1 MKIALLNDTHC
12 GVRNNN
18 QMFAE
23 YQGRFYKD
31 VFFPY
36 LDKHNI
42 KNIIHLGDYFD
53 RRRDVNFYSLHKNYE
68 HFIEPMLEKDITM
81 DLIVGNHDI
90 YFKST
95 NELNSPDYLLN
106 FPNVNIYKDPITK
119 DYDGLEIALLPW
131 INSENEEEVEEFL
144 QLTSAP
150 FVMSHLE
157 VNGGMVG
164 PGHFHGGGTSASWF
178 ERFEQVFSGHFH
190 HKSQLGNIRY
200 LGSQMEF
207 TWNDFGDDKF
217 FHVFDTETREVEMVK
232 NPLKMFHK
240 VFYDDTDE
248 TLMTI
253 KKKDFSQLENTFVK
267 VIVTNKNEPY
277 WFDVFVEELI
287 KANPADLKV
296 VEDHSNLDVLNED
309 ELVGDAEDTLT
320 ILTKH
325 IDSLNIDGDK
335 TKLDSLMRS
344 LYTESLDI
352 LV

>member
-12 GVRNNN
+12 GIRNNN

-23 YQGRFYKD
+23 YQGRFYSEI
-31 VFFPY
+31 FFPY

-42 KNIIHLGDYFD
+42 KDIIHLGDYFD

-68 HFIEPMLEKDITM
+68 HFVQPMLERDITM

-95 NELNSPDYLLN
+95 NELNSPDYLLDFKN
-106 FPNVNIYKDPITK
+106 INVYKDPIIK
-119 DYDGLEIALLPW
+119 FYDTLAICLVPW
-131 INSENEEEVEEFL
+131 INSENYEDVEEFL
-144 QLTSAP
+144 DICAADI
-150 FVMSHLE
+150 VMCHGE
-157 VNGGMVG
+157 INGAMMQ
-164 PGHFHGGGTSASWF
+164 PGHFQGGGTPLTMF
-178 ERFEQVFSGHFH
+178 KRFEQVYSGHYH
-190 HKSQLGNIRY
+190 HKSELGNIRF

-207 TWNDFGDDKF
+207 TWNDFGDAKH
-217 FHVFDTETREVEMVK
+217 FHILDTETREIEPVH

-240 VFYDDTDE
+240 IFYDDTKE

-253 KKKDFSQLENTFVK
+253 KKQDFSHLKDAFVK

-277 WFDVFVEELI
+277 WFDVFVENII
-287 KANPADLKV
+287 KAGPADLKV
-296 VEDHSNLDVLNED
+296 VEDHSNLDVLD
-309 ELVGDAEDTLT
+309 AGDFATEAEDTLT

-335 TKLDSLMRS
+335 KKLDELMRS

>member
-42 KNIIHLGDYFD
+42 KKIIHLGDYFD

-68 HFIEPMLEKDITM
+68 HFIEPMKDRGITM

-106 FPNVNIYKDPITK
+106 FDNVNVYKDPITK

-164 PGHFHGGGTSASWF
+164 PGHFHGGGTPASWF

-335 TKLDSLMRS
+335 AKLDSLMRS

>member
-1 MKIALLNDTHC
+1 MKIALLNDTHA

-23 YQGRFYKD
+23 YQGRFYTEI
-31 VFFPY
+31 FFPY
-36 LDKHNI
+36 LDKHDI
-42 KNIIHLGDYFD
+42 KHIIHLGDYFD
-53 RRRDVNFYSLHKNYE
+53 RRRDVNFYSLHKNHE
-68 HFIEPMLEKDITM
+68 HFIKPMIDRNITM

-106 FPNVNIYKDPITK
+106 FDNVNVYKDPITK

-144 QLTSAP
+144 QLTTAP

-157 VNGGMVG
+157 VNGGMMS
-164 PGHFHGGGTSASWF
+164 PGHFHGGGTPASWF
-178 ERFEQVFSGHFH
+178 ERFEGVFSGHFH
-190 HKSQLGNIRY
+190 HKSTLGNIRY
-200 LGSQMEF
+200 FGSQMEF
-207 TWNDFGDDKF
+207 TWNDFGDDKH
-217 FHVFDTETREVEMVK
+217 FHVFDTETREIEAIK

-240 VFYDDTDE
+240 VFYNDTDE

-253 KKKDFSQLENTFVK
+253 KKKDFSYLKDTFVK
-267 VIVTNKNEPY
+267 VIVTDKNEPY
-277 WFDVFVEELI
+277 WFDVFMEELT
-287 KANPADLKV
+287 KVCPADLKV

-309 ELVGDAEDTLT
+309 ELVGEAEDTLT

-325 IDSLNIDGDK
+325 IESLNIDGDK

-344 LYTESLDI
+344 LYSESLDI

>member
-164 PGHFHGGGTSASWF
+164 PGHFHGGGTPASWF

>member
-1 MKIALLNDTHC
+1 MKIALLNDTHA

-23 YQGRFYKD
+23 YQGRFYTE

-53 RRRDVNFYSLHKNYE
+53 RRRDVNFYSLHKNHE
-68 HFIEPMLEKDITM
+68 HFIQPMIERDITM

-95 NELNSPDYLLN
+95 NELNSPDFLLKSD
-106 FPNVNIYKDPITK
+106 NINIFTDPITK
-119 DYDGLEIALLPW
+119 NYDGLDIALLPW

-144 QLTSAP
+144 QLTTAP

-164 PGHFHGGGTSASWF
+164 PGHFHGGGTPASWF
-178 ERFEQVFSGHFH
+178 ERFEQVYSGHFH

-207 TWNDFGDDKF
+207 TWNDFGDDKY
-217 FHVFDTETREVEMVK
+217 FHVFDTETREIEMIK

-253 KKKDFSQLENTFVK
+253 KKKDFSHLQNTFVK

-287 KANPADLKV
+287 KAQPADLKV

-309 ELVGDAEDTLT
+309 ELVGEAEDTLT

-325 IDSLNIDGDK
+325 IESLNIDGDK

>member
-23 YQGRFYKD
+23 YQGRFYKE

-42 KNIIHLGDYFD
+42 KQIIHLGDYFD
-53 RRRDVNFYSLHKNYE
+53 RRRDVNFYSLHKNHE
-68 HFIEPMLEKDITM
+68 HFIQPMVERGITM

-95 NELNSPDYLLN
+95 NNLNSPEFLLKSN
-106 FPNVNIYKDPITK
+106 NINVYTDPIK
-119 DYDGLEIALLPW
+119 KEYDGLEIALLPW

-144 QLTSAP
+144 QLTTAP

-164 PGHFHGGGTSASWF
+164 PGHFHGGGTPASWF
-178 ERFEQVFSGHFH
+178 ERFEQVYSGHFH
-190 HKSQLGNIRY
+190 HKSQLGNIKY

-207 TWNDFGDDKF
+207 TWNDFGDDKH
-217 FHVFDTETREVEMVK
+217 FHVFDTETRELEAIK

-240 VFYDDTDE
+240 VFYDDTNE

-253 KKKDFSQLENTFVK
+253 KKKDFSQLKDTFVK

-287 KANPADLKV
+287 KAQPADLKV

-335 TKLDSLMRS
+335 AKLDTLMRS

>member
-23 YQGRFYKD
+23 YQGRFYRE

-36 LDKHNI
+36 LDEHNI
-42 KNIIHLGDYFD
+42 KQIIHLGDYFD
-53 RRRDVNFYSLHKNYE
+53 RRRDVNFYSLHKNHE
-68 HFIEPMLEKDITM
+68 HFIQPMVERGIHM

-95 NELNSPDYLLN
+95 NELNSPEFLLKSDN
-106 FPNVNIYKDPITK
+106 INVYTDPIK
-119 DYDGLEIALLPW
+119 KEYDGLEIALLPW

-144 QLTSAP
+144 QLTTAP

-164 PGHFHGGGTSASWF
+164 PGHFHGGGTPASWF

-190 HKSQLGNIRY
+190 HKSTLGNIRY

-207 TWNDFGDDKF
+207 TWNDFGDDKH
-217 FHVFDTETREVEMVK
+217 FHVFDTETREIEAIQ

-240 VFYDDTDE
+240 VFYNDTNE

-253 KKKDFSQLENTFVK
+253 KKKDFSPLKDTFVK
-267 VIVTNKNEPY
+267 VIVTDKNEPY
-277 WFDVFVEELI
+277 WFDVFIEEI
-287 KANPADLKV
+287 TKVCPADLKV

-309 ELVGDAEDTLT
+309 ELVGEAEDTLT

-335 TKLDSLMRS
+335 AKLDTLMRS

>member
-23 YQGRFYKD
+23 YQGRFYKEI
-31 VFFPY
+31 FFPY

-68 HFIEPMLEKDITM
+68 HFIEPMREREITM

-106 FPNVNIYKDPITK
+106 FDNVNVYKDPITK

-131 INSENEEEVEEFL
+131 INSENEEECHEFL
-144 QLTSAP
+144 QLTTAP

-157 VNGGMVG
+157 VNGGMMS
-164 PGHFHGGGTSASWF
+164 PGHYHGGGTPQSWF

-200 LGSQMEF
+200 FGSQMEF
-207 TWNDFGDDKF
+207 TWNDFGDDKY
-217 FHVFDTETREVEMVK
+217 FHVFDTETREIEMIK

-240 VFYDDTDE
+240 VFYDDTNE
-248 TLMTI
+248 TLMSI
-253 KKKDFSQLENTFVK
+253 KKKDFSHLENTFVK

-277 WFDVFVEELI
+277 WFDVFVEELL
-287 KANPADLKV
+287 KAGPADLKV

-335 TKLDSLMRS
+335 AKLDALMRS

>member
-1 MKIALLNDTHC
+1 MKIALLNDTHA

-23 YQGRFYKD
+23 YQGRFYTE

-53 RRRDVNFYSLHKNYE
+53 RRRDVNFYSLHKNHE
-68 HFIEPMLEKDITM
+68 HFIQPMIERDITM

-95 NELNSPDYLLN
+95 NELNSPDFLLKSD
-106 FPNVNIYKDPITK
+106 NINIFTDPITK
-119 DYDGLEIALLPW
+119 NYDGLDIALLPW

-144 QLTSAP
+144 QLTTAP

-164 PGHFHGGGTSASWF
+164 PGHFHGGGTPASWF
-178 ERFEQVFSGHFH
+178 ERFEQVYSGHFH

-207 TWNDFGDDKF
+207 TWNDFGDDKY
-217 FHVFDTETREVEMVK
+217 FHVFDTETREIEMIK

-240 VFYDDTDE
+240 VFYDDTNE

-253 KKKDFSQLENTFVK
+253 KKKDFSHLQNTFVK

-287 KANPADLKV
+287 KAQPADLKV

-309 ELVGDAEDTLT
+309 ELVGEAEDTLT

-325 IDSLNIDGDK
+325 IESLNIDGDK
-335 TKLDSLMRS
+335 TKLDTLMRS

>member
-42 KNIIHLGDYFD
+42 KKIIHLGDYFD

-68 HFIEPMLEKDITM
+68 HFIEPMKDRGITM

-106 FPNVNIYKDPITK
+106 FDNVNVYKDPITK
-119 DYDGLEIALLPW
+119 EYDGLEIALLPW

-164 PGHFHGGGTSASWF
+164 PGHFHGGGTPASWF

>member
-23 YQGRFYKD
+23 YQGRFYRE

-36 LDKHNI
+36 LDEHNI

-53 RRRDVNFYSLHKNYE
+53 RRRDVNFYSLHKNHE
-68 HFIEPMLEKDITM
+68 HFIQPMVERGITM

-95 NELNSPDYLLN
+95 NELNSPEFLLKSDN
-106 FPNVNIYKDPITK
+106 INVYTDPITK
-119 DYDGLEIALLPW
+119 EYDGLEIALLPW

-144 QLTSAP
+144 QLTTAP

-164 PGHFHGGGTSASWF
+164 PGHFHGGGTPASWF

-190 HKSQLGNIRY
+190 HKSTLGNIRY

-207 TWNDFGDDKF
+207 TWNDFGDDKH
-217 FHVFDTETREVEMVK
+217 FHVFDTETREIEAIQ

-240 VFYDDTDE
+240 VFYNDTNE

-253 KKKDFSQLENTFVK
+253 KKKDFSPLKDTFVK
-267 VIVTNKNEPY
+267 VIVTDKNEPY
-277 WFDVFVEELI
+277 WFDVFIEEI
-287 KANPADLKV
+287 TKVCPADLKV

-309 ELVGDAEDTLT
+309 ELVGEAEDTLT

-335 TKLDSLMRS
+335 TKLDTLMRS

>member
-1 MKIALLNDTHC
+1 MKIALLNDTHA

-23 YQGRFYKD
+23 YQGRFYTE

-53 RRRDVNFYSLHKNYE
+53 RRRDVNFYSLHKNHE
-68 HFIEPMLEKDITM
+68 HFIQPMIERDITM

-95 NELNSPDYLLN
+95 NELNSPEFLLKSDN
-106 FPNVNIYKDPITK
+106 INVYTDPITK
-119 DYDGLEIALLPW
+119 KYDGLDIALLPW

-144 QLTSAP
+144 QLTTAP

-164 PGHFHGGGTSASWF
+164 PGHFHGGGTPASWF
-178 ERFEQVFSGHFH
+178 ERFEQVYSGHFH

-207 TWNDFGDDKF
+207 TWNDFGDDKY
-217 FHVFDTETREVEMVK
+217 FHVFDTETREIEMIK

-253 KKKDFSQLENTFVK
+253 KKKDFSHLQNTFVK

-287 KANPADLKV
+287 KAQPADLKV

-309 ELVGDAEDTLT
+309 ELVGEAEDTLT

-325 IDSLNIDGDK
+325 IESLNIDGDK
-335 TKLDSLMRS
+335 TKLDTLMRS

>member
-1 MKIALLNDTHC
+1 MKIALLNDTHA

-23 YQGRFYKD
+23 YQGRFFTE

-36 LDKHNI
+36 IDKHKI
-42 KNIIHLGDYFD
+42 KHIIHLGDYFD
-53 RRRDVNFYSLHKNYE
+53 RRRDVNFYSLHKNHE
-68 HFIEPMLEKDITM
+68 HFIKPMIERDMTM

-95 NELNSPDYLLN
+95 NELNSPEFLLKYDN
-106 FPNVNIYKDPITK
+106 FNVYTDPITK
-119 DYDGLEIALLPW
+119 NYDGLDIALLPW

-144 QLTSAP
+144 QLTTAP
-150 FVMSHLE
+150 FVMAHLE
-157 VNGGMVG
+157 VNGGMMS
-164 PGHFHGGGTSASWF
+164 PGHYHGGGTPASWF

-200 LGSQMEF
+200 FGSQMEF
-207 TWNDFGDDKF
+207 TWNDFGDEKY
-217 FHVFDTETREVEMVK
+217 FHVFDTETREIEMIK

-240 VFYDDTDE
+240 VFYDDTNE
-248 TLMTI
+248 TLMSI
-253 KKKDFSQLENTFVK
+253 KKKDFSHLENTFVK

-287 KANPADLKV
+287 KAGPADLKV

-325 IDSLNIDGDK
+325 IESLNIDGDK

-352 LV
+352 LI

>member
-23 YQGRFYKD
+23 YQGRFYNE

-68 HFIEPMLEKDITM
+68 HFIQPMIERDITM

-95 NELNSPDYLLN
+95 NELNSPEFLLKSDN
-106 FPNVNIYKDPITK
+106 INVYTDPITK
-119 DYDGLEIALLPW
+119 EYDGLEIALLPW

-144 QLTSAP
+144 QLTTAP

-164 PGHFHGGGTSASWF
+164 PGHFHGGGTPASWF

-190 HKSQLGNIRY
+190 HKSTLGNIRY

-207 TWNDFGDDKF
+207 TWNDFGDDKH
-217 FHVFDTETREVEMVK
+217 FHVFDTETREIEAIK

-240 VFYDDTDE
+240 VFYNDTNE

-253 KKKDFSQLENTFVK
+253 KKKDFSPLKDTFVK
-267 VIVTNKNEPY
+267 VIVTDKNEPY
-277 WFDVFVEELI
+277 WFDVFIEEI
-287 KANPADLKV
+287 TKVCPADLKV

-309 ELVGDAEDTLT
+309 ELVGEAEDTLT

-335 TKLDSLMRS
+335 TKLDTLMRS

>member
-23 YQGRFYKD
+23 YQGRFYKE

-42 KNIIHLGDYFD
+42 KQIIHLGDYFD
-53 RRRDVNFYSLHKNYE
+53 RRRDVNFYSLHKNHE
-68 HFIEPMLEKDITM
+68 HFIQPMVERGITM

-95 NELNSPDYLLN
+95 NNLNSPEFLLKSN
-106 FPNVNIYKDPITK
+106 NINVYTDPIK
-119 DYDGLEIALLPW
+119 KEYDGLEIALLPW

-144 QLTSAP
+144 QLTTAP

-164 PGHFHGGGTSASWF
+164 PGHFHGGGTPASWF
-178 ERFEQVFSGHFH
+178 ERFEQVYSGHFH
-190 HKSQLGNIRY
+190 HKSQLGNIKY

-207 TWNDFGDDKF
+207 TWNDFGDDKH
-217 FHVFDTETREVEMVK
+217 FHVFDTETRELEAIK

-240 VFYDDTDE
+240 VFYDDTNE

-253 KKKDFSQLENTFVK
+253 KKKDFSQLKDTFVK

-277 WFDVFVEELI
+277 WFDVFMEEI
-287 KANPADLKV
+287 TKVCPSDLKV
-296 VEDHSNLDVLNED
+296 VEDHSNLDILNED
-309 ELVGDAEDTLT
+309 ELVGEAEDTLT

-335 TKLDSLMRS
+335 TKLDTLMRS

>member
-23 YQGRFYKD
+23 YQGRFYTE

-53 RRRDVNFYSLHKNYE
+53 RRRDVNFYSLHKNHE
-68 HFIEPMLEKDITM
+68 HFIQPMIERDITM

-95 NELNSPDYLLN
+95 NELNSPDFLLKSD
-106 FPNVNIYKDPITK
+106 NINIFTDPITK
-119 DYDGLEIALLPW
+119 NYDGLDIALLPW

-144 QLTSAP
+144 QLTTAP

-157 VNGGMVG
+157 VNGGMMS
-164 PGHFHGGGTSASWF
+164 PGHYHGGGTPQSWF

-190 HKSQLGNIRY
+190 HKSQLCNIRY
-200 LGSQMEF
+200 FGSQMEF
-207 TWNDFGDDKF
+207 TWNDFGDDKY
-217 FHVFDTETREVEMVK
+217 FHGFDTETREIEMIK

-240 VFYDDTDE
+240 VFYDDTNE

-335 TKLDSLMRS
+335 AKLDTLMRS

-352 LV
+352 LI